1 MTATHDTGFEIVEL
15 RRYAAHPGRCDALVT
30 LFENEFIETQ
40 EACGMVP
47 VGHYR
52 DLGDPNAF
60 VWFRGFPDMESR
72 RTSLEAFY
80 VHSPAWRAHR
90 DAANATIIDSDNV
103 LLLRPARPGTGFDV
117 SGLHRPARRAFRKSG
132 SYAGVAIFMLREAA
146 TGATVEQFER
156 TTLRQLEQ
164 TARRI
169 AYFVTDEHAN
179 DFPRLPIRSGEWAFV
194 VTGICDTD
202 EAFAQ
207 WKRTL
212 AESQLAEQLRAQI
225 IGTEHLRLQP
235 AARSLYG

>member
-15 RRYAAHPGRCDALVT
+15 RRYATHPGRCDDLVT

-47 VGHYR
+47 VAHYR
-52 DLGDPNAF
+52 DLDDPNAF

-80 VHSPAWRAHR
+80 MRSPAWRTHR
-90 DAANATIIDSDNV
+90 DAANATMVDSDNV
-103 LLLRPARPGTGFDV
+103 LLLRPVRLGTGFDV
-117 SGLHRPARRAFRKSG
+117 RGLHRPARGTRQKSA

-146 TGATVEQFER
+146 AGATVEQFER
-156 TTLRQLEQ
+156 TTLGQLER

-202 EAFAQ
+202 EALAQ

-212 AESQLAEQLRAQI
+212 AESQLPDALRAQI
-225 IGTEHLRLQP
+225 IEVEHLRLQP
-235 AARSLYG
+235 AARSLYR